1 MIFIRI
7 NYVVGVEG
15 SGRAC
20 AVPLLE
26 MLAVSVRH
34 SRNSLNVDLARLH
47 KVASIRPP
55 DRP

>member
-26 MLAVSVRH
+26 MLAVSVSH
-34 SRNSLNVDLARLH
+34 SRDSLNVDLARLH